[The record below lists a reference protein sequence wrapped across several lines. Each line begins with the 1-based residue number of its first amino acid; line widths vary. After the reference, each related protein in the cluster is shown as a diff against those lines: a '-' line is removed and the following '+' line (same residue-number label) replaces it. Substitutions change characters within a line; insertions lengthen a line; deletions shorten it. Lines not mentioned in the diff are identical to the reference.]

1 MKEVRVKSFSELH
14 DALSEYRKDNRWVF
28 RGHGDIG
35 WELIPK
41 AGRKPYSEKDDLDYF
56 DAWKRR
62 AVEFISGE
70 KPQNDWEWLAIAQH
84 HGLPTRLMDWTYN
97 PLVAAYFATLDVST
111 ADAVIYCHIP
121 EFILKPE
128 NTTPRKYKKV
138 SLLKPSAVVPRISRQ
153 SGLFTVHGEPTKP
166 MEEQVSDNSI
176 EKIIIDKSYRK
187 KLQFELNHYGI
198 NKLNLFSDLDGLSAH
213 LCWTLENRN
222 YWTNNGEFMQALEN
236 LS

>member
-84 HGLPTRLMDWTYN
+84 HGLPTRLMDWT
-97 PLVAAYFATLDVST
+97 
-111 ADAVIYCHIP
+111 
-121 EFILKPE
+121 
-128 NTTPRKYKKV
+128 
-138 SLLKPSAVVPRISRQ
+138 
-153 SGLFTVHGEPTKP
+153 
-166 MEEQVSDNSI
+166 
-176 EKIIIDKSYRK
+176 
-187 KLQFELNHYGI
+187 
-198 NKLNLFSDLDGLSAH
+198 
-213 LCWTLENRN
+213 
-222 YWTNNGEFMQALEN
+222 
-236 LS
+236 